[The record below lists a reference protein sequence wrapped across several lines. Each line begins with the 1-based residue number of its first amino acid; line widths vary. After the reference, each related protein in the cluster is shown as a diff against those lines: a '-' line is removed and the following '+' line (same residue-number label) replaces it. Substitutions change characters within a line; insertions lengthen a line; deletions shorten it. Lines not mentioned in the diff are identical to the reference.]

1 MIKPL
6 EEYSPE
12 DRAFVEYVESLRR
25 IPPQPI
31 GQDVGPINWDEVREE
46 ILADLP
52 PEDDG
57 EEPAFQFGRHGTPTL
72 ARRAGCLA
80 SPRTA

>member
-12 DRAFVEYVESLRR
+12 DRAFVEYVQKIRSQ
-25 IPPQPI
+25 PPKPPH
-31 GQDVGPINWDEVREE
+31 DPGPLNWDEINA

-52 PEDDG
+52 PE
-57 EEPAFQFGRHGTPTL
+57 EENEEERAFRLGR
-72 ARRAGCLA
+72 
-80 SPRTA
+80 RTTDAEG

>member
-12 DRAFVEYVESLRR
+12 DRAFVEYVQQLRR
-25 IPPQPI
+25 QPPQPWP
-31 GQDVGPINWDEVREE
+31 DPVPLNWDEIDA

-52 PEDDG
+52 PE
-57 EEPAFQFGRHGTPTL
+57 EEDEEERAFRLGR
-72 ARRAGCLA
+72 
-80 SPRTA
+80 RTADAEG